1 MGQSLDVEEWPLILQ
16 LALAAFMISAI
27 PSNMVKFLAIE
38 KVYSWFVVGLVLVAF
53 IEDPY
58 VFTKEVWICI
68 SFISYANYW
77 QWPFG

>member
-1 MGQSLDVEEWPLILQ
+1 MSISTV
-16 LALAAFMISAI
+16 LAAFTISAI
-27 PSNMVKFLAIE
+27 SSNMAKFLAIE
-38 KVYSWFVVGLVLVAF
+38 TVYNWLVIMLVLVAF

-68 SFISYANYW
+68 AFISYANYW

>member
-1 MGQSLDVEEWPLILQ
+1 MSFSAVV
-16 LALAAFMISAI
+16 AAITISAI
-27 PSNMVKFLAIE
+27 PSNMANFLAIE
-38 KVYSWFVVGLVLVAF
+38 TADSWFVIRLALVAF

-77 QWPFG
+77 WWPFG

>member
-1 MGQSLDVEEWPLILQ
+1 MSISTV
-16 LALAAFMISAI
+16 LAAFTISAI
-27 PSNMVKFLAIE
+27 SSNMAKFLAIE
-38 KVYSWFVVGLVLVAF
+38 TVYNWLVIMLVLVAF

>member
-1 MGQSLDVEEWPLILQ
+1 MSFSAVV
-16 LALAAFMISAI
+16 AAITISAI
-27 PSNMVKFLAIE
+27 PSSMANFLAIE
-38 KVYSWFVVGLVLVAF
+38 TADSWFVIRLALVAF

>member
-1 MGQSLDVEEWPLILQ
+1 MNFSTV
-16 LALAAFMISAI
+16 LAAFTISAI
-27 PSNMVKFLAIE
+27 PSNMAKLLAIE
-38 KVYSWFVVGLVLVAF
+38 TAYNWFVVSLALVAF

-58 VFTKEVWICI
+58 VFSKEVWICI

>member
-1 MGQSLDVEEWPLILQ
+1 MSFSAVV
-16 LALAAFMISAI
+16 AAITISAI
-27 PSNMVKFLAIE
+27 PSNMANFLAIE
-38 KVYSWFVVGLVLVAF
+38 TADSWFVIRLALVAF